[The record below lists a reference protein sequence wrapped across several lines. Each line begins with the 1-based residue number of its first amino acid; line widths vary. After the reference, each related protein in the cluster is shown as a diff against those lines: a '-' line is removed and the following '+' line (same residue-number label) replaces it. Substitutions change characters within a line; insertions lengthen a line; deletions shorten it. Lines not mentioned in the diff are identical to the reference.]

1 MEIRPILS
9 ALMKNRTGALLIAAQ
24 VALTLGI
31 LCNALFVVNER
42 LARAARPSGA
52 DEAST
57 FAIAF
62 NGFREEPDLV
72 GLQQRDLDAIRA
84 VPGVVAATWTNQ
96 VPMAQS
102 GWGLG
107 LSTDPESADTG
118 IGAAAYF
125 TSGSLVD
132 GLGLTLVEGRDF
144 TANDIVDVDP
154 RVDQVSADV
163 VMLTRQL
170 AGRLFPDETNVVGK
184 TVYLGRGGPAGS
196 QPMQVIGVVDQL
208 MSPFAQSNENAYS
221 SFILPVR
228 YLSQFNQYIV
238 RTEPGQ
244 RATVMRDVEAA
255 LTALR
260 NDRVLLNNRTL
271 EEIRATRYNGDR
283 QLAGIL
289 LAVTGGLLLVTASGI
304 VGMASLWVTQRRRQI
319 GTRRALGATRFDIL
333 RYFVTENLMITGF
346 GVGLGVLLAIG
357 LNLFLVEQI
366 ALPRLPIDYMAFGAA
381 GLIALGIV
389 AVLGPASRAA
399 GVPPAVATRGA

>member
-52 DEAST
+52 DEATT

-96 VPMAQS
+96 VPMSQS
-102 GWGLG
+102 GWGLS
-107 LSTDPESADTG
+107 LSVDPASADSG

-132 GLGLTLVEGRDF
+132 ALGLRLVEGRDF
-144 TANDIVDVDP
+144 AATDVVDVDP
-154 RVDQVSADV
+154 RIAQVSSDV

-170 AGRLFPDETNVVGK
+170 AGRLFPDETSVVGK
-184 TVYLGRGGPAGS
+184 TVHLGRGGPAGS

-208 MSPFAQSNENAYS
+208 MSPFAQSNDNAYS

-244 RATVMRDVEAA
+244 RASVMRDVEAA

-271 EEIRATRYNGDR
+271 EDIRATRYNGDR

-289 LAVTGGLLLVTASGI
+289 LAVTAGLLLVTASGI

-319 GTRRALGATRFDIL
+319 GTRRALGATRSDIL
-333 RYFVTENLMITGF
+333 RYFVTENLMITGL
-346 GVGLGVLLAIG
+346 GVASGVLLAIG

-366 ALPRLPIDYMAFGAA
+366 ALPRLPIDYMAFGAV
-381 GLIALGIV
+381 GLLALGIA